1 MRPTINFGNTQ
12 IDAFEYAVN
21 GNVLLAT
28 RGGGK
33 TTAFKFIAESLMDIN
48 IPVII
53 LDPVGKSRYLKNANP
68 NNQNGKGY
76 NIIVVGKNGDVELS
90 LDTIEEVIRVALKTR
105 SSLVIDLFDV
115 SIIDSWDEIVTKIMK
130 VLLYENK
137 SLRHLIIE
145 ESSEWVHQEGK
156 KSGASVWIE
165 RLIRLSGNC
174 KVGVSLVNQ
183 NSESLSKKVLKLCR
197 GKILG
202 AQDEANTIENMRKW
216 LKKSGIQN
224 ADEISESLSSLK
236 AGEFWVWGASEKQL
250 VKVKIP
256 DIRSLHP
263 SRNDMNHMD
272 VKESEDITA
281 VLSQMNFKEE
291 INYTHPKPVYNT
303 PIFIQEEK
311 PTEIELPNI
320 DSLELTAY
328 EKNISYVAGKTPFA
342 NSNVRST
349 IDGLVKK
356 GYTSYSEYPFQ
367 LRNPNNNKIFG
378 LNSDTERKYAKLITK
393 LVSQNA

>member
-76 NIIVVGKNGDVELS
+76 NIIVVGKDGDVELS

-145 ESSEWVHQEGK
+145 ESSEWVHQESK

-174 KVGVSLVNQ
+174 KVGVTLVNQ

-202 AQDEANTIENMRKW
+202 AQYEANTIENIRKW
-216 LKKSGIQN
+216 LKKSGIAN
-224 ADEISESLSSLK
+224 ADQISESLSSLQ
-236 AGEFWVWGASEKQL
+236 AGDFWVWGASEKEL
-250 VKVKIP
+250 VKVKVP
-256 DIRSLHP
+256 DIKSLHP

-272 VKESEDITA
+272 VKESEDIET
-281 VLSQMNFKEE
+281 VLSKMNFKEE
-291 INYTHPKPVYNT
+291 SVYTQPKPVLNI

-311 PTEIELPNI
+311 PVEIVLPDIENMEL
-320 DSLELTAY
+320 SAY
-328 EKNISYVAGKTPFA
+328 DRNTGYLAHKTPFG
-342 NSNVRST
+342 SGTVGSV
-349 IDGLVKK
+349 IDGLVRK
-356 GYTSYSEYPFQ
+356 GYTIYNEYPFQ
-367 LRNPNNNKIFG
+367 LRNSNNKTFG
-378 LNSDTERKYAKLITK
+378 LNSKIEREYAKLITK
-393 LVSQNA
+393 LVAQNA